1 MTMET
6 VQRNRERAE
15 PASFG
20 ERRSLAP
27 APVRIVIA
35 NNHSI
40 LRAGLRSFLEGE
52 PDFRIIGEADT
63 TTDAVAIVAERK
75 PDVVLLDAAV
85 SELSGLDALE
95 RLRGFPASRVILLT
109 TSVEP
114 TFFVRALQLGVRG
127 VVLRN
132 TAAPL
137 LFKCIRVVVSG
148 EYWIPRG
155 LMSSLVQLLLRMPLA
170 EAVQPLSIGL
180 TDRERHVLELVVTG
194 HTNREISQKLT
205 VTADT
210 VKHHL
215 TSMFD
220 KTGAS
225 NRLELALFALHRQL
239 VDNRAAS

>member
-1 MTMET
+1 MET

-15 PASFG
+15 PAPFG
-20 ERRSLAP
+20 ERSPSRAA

-35 NNHSI
+35 NSHSI
-40 LRAGLRSFLEGE
+40 LRAGLRSFIEGQ
-52 PDFRIIGEADT
+52 PDFAVVGEADST
-63 TTDAVAIVAERK
+63 ADAVAIVAERK
-75 PDVVLLDAAV
+75 PDVVMLDASV
-85 SELSGLDALE
+85 SETSGLEALE
-95 RLRGFPASRVILLT
+95 LLRGFPASRVILLT
-109 TSVEP
+109 TSVES

-127 VVLRN
+127 VVAQDTPAL
-132 TAAPL
+132 L
-137 LFKCIRVVVSG
+137 LFKCIRVVMSG
-148 EYWIPRG
+148 EYWIPRA
-155 LMSSLVQLLLRMPLA
+155 LIASLVQPLLRMPPA
-170 EAVQPLSIGL
+170 ESVRPLTVGL

-239 VDNRAAS
+239 LDTRAAS